1 MAEPIRITAYTDGS
15 CPGNPGPGGWGVVLL
30 AGEHH
35 KELSGG
41 KDETTNNK
49 MELWAV
55 YKAMQAIQAYGA
67 TVLVVTDSR
76 NVVGWLQDGWKR
88 KDAIIKVTCWLIEQE
103 IREKDLAVEFEWV
116 QAHAGDR
123 WNERADELA
132 RAAVPRVK
140 GEK

>member
-1 MAEPIRITAYTDGS
+1 MAEPLRITAYTDGI
-15 CPGNPGPGGWGVVLL
+15 CPSNPGPGGWGVVLL

-55 YKAMQAIQAYGA
+55 YKAVQAIKAYGA

-76 NVVGWLQDGWKR
+76 NVVGWLQDGWNR
-88 KDAIIKVTCWLIEQE
+88 KDAMIKMTCWLIEQE
-103 IREKDLAVEFEWV
+103 IREKELAVTFEWV

-132 RAAVPRVK
+132 RAAVPIPE
-140 GEK
+140 GE